1 MRQPFVIG
9 KRMSFRGGSPMRKP
23 NLPMQKI
30 LIPTLV
36 KDCKTPTD
44 RPYTPTGSLGGVTR
58 LVSGEPEKKAVRLE
72 TVVSAMLDN
81 ASSVRKA

>member
-9 KRMSFRGGSPMRKP
+9 KRMSFRGEPPMRKP
-23 NLPMQKI
+23 NFPCRRSSSPTPVKNCKAPM
-30 LIPTLV
+30 
-36 KDCKTPTD
+36 D
-44 RPYTPTGSLGGVTR
+44 RPYTPTVSLGGVTR
-58 LVSGEPEKKAVRLE
+58 LVSGAPEKKAVRLE

>member
-9 KRMSFRGGSPMRKP
+9 KRMSIRGGSPMRKP

-30 LIPTLV
+30 LIPTPV
-36 KDCKTPTD
+36 KNCKAPMSP
-44 RPYTPTGSLGGVTR
+44 PYTPTVSLGGVTR
-58 LVSGEPEKKAVRLE
+58 LVSGAPEKKAVRLE